1 MWWNKNLTSVVA
13 EIKTTLY
20 IYIYIYIYGIANES
34 IYIEIVIANERIFYK
49 NIVK

>member
-20 IYIYIYIYGIANES
+20 IYIYIYGIANES
-34 IYIEIVIANERIFYK
+34 VYIEIVIANERIFL
-49 NIVK
+49 

>member
-1 MWWNKNLTSVVA
+1 MLWNKNLTSVVA
-13 EIKTTLY
+13 EIKTTL
-20 IYIYIYIYGIANES
+20 YIYIYGIANES